1 MLDTLRILAGPYLLP
16 MVGGSC
22 LVGLAAMAL
31 ASALDR
37 RQRLAAI
44 TAMAL
49 QRADVTQDY
58 IHHVTKIPK
67 SKLSE
72 QLGGKSGLTA
82 LYRLFESEVIERET
96 DFCREWIALMADVH
110 GFAIVPKD
118 WSALLEKVDALIG
131 GRKSMVKAR
140 IAGQEQ
146 AS

>member
-1 MLDTLRILAGPYLLP
+1 MQLRL
-16 MVGGSC
+16 GGRNES
-22 LVGLAAMAL
+22 
-31 ASALDR
+31 ASLTN
-37 RQRLAAI
+37 L
-44 TAMAL
+44 AL

-58 IHHVTKIPK
+58 VHHVTKIPK

-96 DFCREWIALMADVH
+96 DFCREWIALMADAH

-131 GRKSMVKAR
+131 CRKPMVKAR